1 MRRSRQVCCGLSTIT
16 GTVIGFLLGAIFFLR
31 VDVQEKARR
40 MQIQFTELERVLES
54 ETRCRENIRAT
65 ELSIIDLRERLSE
78 KEANSPTNPK
88 TNAGESVLETCRLQ
102 IEIEQAD
109 IDLLRD
115 LREELID
122 EVRAKQY
129 QDYMH
134 PSLRRAH
141 SYLTRQPLEAADGM
155 STDDARNAVIVAL
168 SRRGVAT
175 VAALQNMSDDTMAT
189 LAKDYFSV
197 HISPDLL

>member
-102 IEIEQAD
+102 IEIEQD
-109 IDLLRD
+109 MEQKNNGETYHGSWTMPLNPCH
-115 LREELID
+115 
-122 EVRAKQY
+122 AKL
-129 QDYMH
+129 H
-134 PSLRRAH
+134 P
-141 SYLTRQPLEAADGM
+141 
-155 STDDARNAVIVAL
+155 N
-168 SRRGVAT
+168 
-175 VAALQNMSDDTMAT
+175 N
-189 LAKDYFSV
+189 LAFMFPYAFSV
-197 HISPDLL
+197 R